1 MPPLALCRERLTRIL
16 GLLERHGGSLRVR
29 DFARTF
35 GVWDWELEQAAAL
48 GWLEIV
54 VKKPHIGR
62 PSRFVQ
68 IVNNRLSAKF
78 PPWRAEIDRP
88 ISVRHFRFAL
98 KSIECAK
105 KGRSGFMPM
114 PPLVDAYQCVY
125 SNAKNRRAATAS
137 ASRLMRHPDVCAARR
152 WLYARIRGE
161 IPASESMPENAA
173 EIWSRLPNRRTGV
186 IVSVLS
192 SSRFDLG

>member
-1 MPPLALCRERLTRIL
+1 M
-16 GLLERHGGSLRVR
+16 RVR

-62 PSRFVQ
+62 PSRVVQ
-68 IVNNRLSAKF
+68 IVNNRISAKF
-78 PPWRAEIDRP
+78 PPWRAEIERP
-88 ISVRHFRFAL
+88 ISLRHFRFAL
-98 KSIECAK
+98 KTMGCAK

-161 IPASESMPENAA
+161 ISAGESMPETASG
-173 EIWSRLPNRRTGV
+173 IWRRLFHGMTGANV
-186 IVSVLS
+186 CVLP
-192 SSRFDLG
+192 SSRSDLG